1 MSRRLMNLLIVTFL
15 VAVAINFIWE
25 MTQAVLFVPMGGWT
39 NGWMDG
45 TRRCFVAS
53 LGDGVIVLSIAAIG
67 WLLFQ
72 RGDWIVRPGVRG
84 YVLMAT
90 VGIAIAV
97 LIERYAL
104 ATARWAYTEHMPI
117 LPLVDVGLVP
127 VLQMVILP
135 AVVFWVAV
143 RLLNKGHGTI
153 ATP

>member
-1 MSRRLMNLLIVTFL
+1 
-15 VAVAINFIWE
+15 
-25 MTQAVLFVPMGGWT
+25 
-39 NGWMDG
+39 MDG

-53 LGDGVIVLSIAAIG
+53 LGDGVIVLSIVAIG

-72 RGDWIVRPGVRG
+72 RGDWIVRPGVPG
-84 YVLMAT
+84 YALMAT

-104 ATARWAYTEHMPI
+104 ATARWAYTEQMPM
-117 LPLVDVGLVP
+117 LPLVHVGLVP

-143 RLLNKGHGTI
+143 RLVNRAHETI
-153 ATP
+153 ATH